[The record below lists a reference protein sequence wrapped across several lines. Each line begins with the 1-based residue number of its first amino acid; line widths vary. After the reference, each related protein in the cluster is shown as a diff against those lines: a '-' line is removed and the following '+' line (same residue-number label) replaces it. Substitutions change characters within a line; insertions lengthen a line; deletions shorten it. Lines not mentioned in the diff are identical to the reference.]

1 MENFDRASISPFN
14 LFKPT
19 EFSMNHEG
27 NMPDYSQDYN
37 YVNYYGM
44 TFCATFIALRLKINN
59 FFILYKYTF

>member
-37 YVNYYGM
+37 YVNYYGKC
-44 TFCATFIALRLKINN
+44 FLLFSDSHLALSVL
-59 FFILYKYTF
+59 